1 MFCGFLT
8 ACMCVCVCVYIYIY
22 VINKGLSKHPVFSIN
37 TTKRIQSKF
46 SYNEG
51 LSGRNKEAE
60 DESTDRRSNQP
71 TIRQANAT
79 FTKITIHVKYG
90 QTNSPG
96 TLYKDRIH
104 YLSRQQYSHSFM

>member
-1 MFCGFLT
+1 MYVY
-8 ACMCVCVCVYIYIY
+8 MYVCIYIY

-37 TTKRIQSKF
+37 TTKRIQSEF
-46 SYNEG
+46 PYNDIQVQHKITTG

-60 DESTDRRSNQP
+60 RSADQP
-71 TIRQANAT
+71 TIRQAKAT

-104 YLSRQQYSHSFM
+104 YLSRQQYSHCFM